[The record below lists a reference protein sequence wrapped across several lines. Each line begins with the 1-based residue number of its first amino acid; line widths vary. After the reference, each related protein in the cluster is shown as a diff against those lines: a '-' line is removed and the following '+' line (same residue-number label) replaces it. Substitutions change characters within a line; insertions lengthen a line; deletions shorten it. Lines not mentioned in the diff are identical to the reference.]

1 MSTPLICPLCGGKQK
16 TLRQGKCD
24 YCGSPLASS
33 APPTTDSGASDLG
46 SRFLALE
53 AHPRYAEL
61 LEHEPD
67 IARHLTGGTCVLAF
81 LSLFTVT
88 AGGFALAGLVAV
100 STVGPFGIPFI
111 LIPGAMAAAGGFG
124 IVTTLRKVERVK
136 SAPWRRVPALV
147 LGRRTEV
154 RSERSHAFLSLE
166 FADGA
171 RQEYPAQGSIL
182 GRLADGDMGV
192 AYLKADTLV
201 DFERLPV

>member
-16 TLRQGKCD
+16 TLRQAKCD

-33 APPTTDSGASDLG
+33 APPATDTGAIDLG

-67 IARHLTGGTCVLAF
+67 LARHLTGGTCILVS
-81 LSLFTVT
+81 LSIFTVT
-88 AGGFALAGLVAV
+88 AAGFALAGLGAAFA
-100 STVGPFGIPFI
+100 VGPFGIPFI
-111 LIPGAMAAAGGFG
+111 LIPGVMAAVGGAA
-124 IVTTLRKVERVK
+124 IVTTLRKVGRVK
-136 SAPWRRVPALV
+136 SAPWRRVPAQV
-147 LGRRTEV
+147 IGSRTEV
-154 RSERSHAFLSLE
+154 RNESSRSFLSLE

-171 RQEYPAQGSIL
+171 RQEYLAEGSLL

-192 AYLKADTLV
+192 AYLKADNLV